1 MSINFKTNIIT
12 GTVAYAKILVPSKKY
27 GKENEYELCIDVF
40 VSEDDADLWD
50 DKFPKQK
57 ARQVKTAEFE
67 GIYKIPAPFPDQ
79 KKQYAVRVK
88 RDTTY
93 KDGNPV
99 PKEYWPKVLMKI
111 NGKRRDISESFIEK
125 KIGVGSGS
133 ICRVSFEINE
143 NDYGV
148 FARLK
153 NVLVDSLVEYKSRME
168 AGDEFGDED
177 DEEGDEFDTPNN
189 SVDKESVSGDNSTS
203 SSDDPDEDSPF

>member
-1 MSINFKTNIIT
+1 MSINFETNVIS
-12 GTVAYAKILVPSKKY
+12 GTVAYAKVFVPSKKY

-50 DKFPKQK
+50 EKFPKQK

-99 PKEYWPKVLMKI
+99 PKEYWPKVLMKV

-125 KIGVGSGS
+125 KIGVGNGS
-133 ICRVSFEINE
+133 VCRVSFEINE

-177 DEEGDEFDTPNN
+177 DKEGDEFNDSSDSSTSD
-189 SVDKESVSGDNSTS
+189 SVAESGVSGD
-203 SSDDPDEDSPF
+203 DDSPF